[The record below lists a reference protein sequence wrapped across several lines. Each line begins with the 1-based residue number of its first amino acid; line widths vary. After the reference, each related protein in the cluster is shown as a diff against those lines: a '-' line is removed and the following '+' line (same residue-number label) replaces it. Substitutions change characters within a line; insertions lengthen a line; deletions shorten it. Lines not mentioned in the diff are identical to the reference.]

1 MQTSVSLVRAAVAC
15 KAILVACEAIVRKSY
30 TLEPTESTR
39 VIVEPTEPVK
49 NVNKT
54 PKTSF
59 PHATSTP
66 RVLTLPG

>member
-1 MQTSVSLVRAAVAC
+1 MQTSVSLAGVAVAC
-15 KAILVACEAIVRKSY
+15 EVILVACEAIARKGY

-59 PHATSTP
+59 PYTP
-66 RVLTLPG
+66 RVLTLPE